1 MADVVDAATRSR
13 MMAGIRGTD
22 TKPELAL
29 RRGLHRR
36 GFRYRLHARDL
47 PGRPDMVFPRWR
59 AALFV
64 HGCFWHGHG
73 CALFKWPK
81 SNEAFWRTK
90 IEGNRAR
97 DARKTDA
104 LKAAGWRVGAVW
116 ECVLR
121 HDVDRVGTVE
131 ACAVWLRTGVGDM
144 ELPVIGDGPA

>member
-1 MADVVDAATRSR
+1 MADIVNATTRSR
-13 MMAGIRGTD
+13 MMAGIRGAD
-22 TKPELAL
+22 TRPELVL
-29 RRGLHRR
+29 RRELHRR
-36 GFRYRLHARDL
+36 GFRYRLHVRGL

-97 DARKTDA
+97 DARKADA
-104 LKAAGWRVGAVW
+104 LRVAGWRVGAVW
-116 ECVLR
+116 ECALR
-121 HDVDRVGTVE
+121 HKTSRFEAVE
-131 ACAVWLRTGVGDM
+131 ACASWLRSGAGDM
-144 ELPVIGDGPA
+144 EIPGIGTPA

>member
-1 MADVVDAATRSR
+1 MTDVVDAGTRSR
-13 MMAGIRGTD
+13 MMAGIRSANTR
-22 TKPELAL
+22 PERVL
-29 RRGLHRR
+29 RCDLHRR
-36 GFRYRLHARDL
+36 GLRYRLHVRGL

-97 DARKTDA
+97 DARNADA
-104 LKAAGWRVGAVW
+104 LKAAGWRVGVVW
-116 ECVLR
+116 ECALR
-121 HDVDRVGTVE
+121 HDAARAGAAG
-131 ACAVWLRTGVGDM
+131 ACAAWLRTGVGDM
-144 ELPVIGDGPA
+144 EFPASGASA